1 MKYNTTAS
9 NPADYER
16 LWLEENA
23 LFGEPTYSDT
33 SANIHKN
40 EIRRF
45 SNLYRS
51 NIAEQFK
58 NMQDKIMS
66 REIPILSKLL
76 ADTPFEMG
84 YESLAERY
92 FNQLSDKYGIIAD
105 TVLQNIYLQHIY
117 DNQYLLKHLLFIVGN
132 LPASRRSNLELI
144 PLAGISNPDIEIQDL
159 SVKCFEAWEDK
170 RHLPTLIS
178 LRDRTDVG
186 WVKEYINDVIEE
198 LSEE

>member
-51 NIAEQFK
+51 NIAEEYAG
-58 NMQDKIMS
+58 QDHEQRNS
-66 REIPILSKLL
+66 N
-76 ADTPFEMG
+76 T
-84 YESLAERY
+84 
-92 FNQLSDKYGIIAD
+92 
-105 TVLQNIYLQHIY
+105 
-117 DNQYLLKHLLFIVGN
+117 LKAFG
-132 LPASRRSNLELI
+132 
-144 PLAGISNPDIEIQDL
+144 
-159 SVKCFEAWEDK
+159 
-170 RHLPTLIS
+170 
-178 LRDRTDVG
+178 
-186 WVKEYINDVIEE
+186 
-198 LSEE
+198 